1 MISGI
6 SGLAL
11 QWYVSVESLAGT
23 MACMSTAFVL
33 VDNLNL
39 GTWRRGLLGSQER
52 RARSRM
58 YVKRK
63 GKGVQGFSLFRNGQH
78 HQPAWYKR
86 SCSVFYRARKGA
98 ALDVEVYEIA
108 PSCMSTDNG
117 TASGIKKTPSDYR
130 TVPLQSVRSGAL
142 INMDTGSRVPSP
154 PSSWAAVSSLNRKEA
169 RVHNLR
175 P

>member
-1 MISGI
+1 MVFWGLGVWKLMTSGI

-11 QWYVSVESLAGT
+11 QRYVSMESLAGT

-33 VDNLNL
+33 VDNFKL
-39 GTWRRGLLGSQER
+39 GTWGRGLLGSQER

-63 GKGVQGFSLFRNGQH
+63 GKGVQWFSLFWNGQH

-117 TASGIKKTPSDYR
+117 TASGKEKPIKLPHCATAVCQIRCIGKDGHR
-130 TVPLQSVRSGAL
+130 L
-142 INMDTGSRVPSP
+142 
-154 PSSWAAVSSLNRKEA
+154 PSSITILLGC
-169 RVHNLR
+169 HG